1 LKKRKPP
8 LDDEGAATLA
18 GFLLGLA
25 QTQQPLTAL
34 NLADNAIGGAG
45 GVALAGALAL
55 PRAEGC
61 GLTQLNLSGNRL
73 GPIGGAALGDALAQP
88 GLGVPACLPARSVPE
103 ASRTTGYR
111 HRHLFLSVQEGCS

>member
-1 LKKRKPP
+1 MKKRKPP

-88 GLGVPACLPARSVPE
+88 GLGVPACPLSARSKPH
-103 ASRTTGYR
+103 
-111 HRHLFLSVQEGCS
+111 HRLPPPPPVFLSVQEGCS